1 MSKRFYAIQQL
12 ERHADLYIFG
22 DIVPYEYFP
31 GDVSAAGI
39 VEELKGL
46 DVDVIDVHINSCGG
60 SVAEGWGIYTALVN
74 HPAKVVTHGE
84 GFVAS
89 AALYPFLAGE
99 ERYANTLSAYYFH
112 QVMTGADGYAKDL
125 RAAAD
130 EAEILTEIGI
140 QAFVERAGMD
150 ADTVRR
156 LMENE
161 TWVTPEQAL
170 DYGLATGLE
179 QDAGP
184 AFAQS
189 VRKSMIQMLTL
200 SAVIPASP
208 EPKPEPKPEHE
219 PQRPGIMQL
228 FQNLKI

>member
-22 DIVPYEYFP
+22 DIVPFECCP
-31 GDVSAAGI
+31 GDVSSAGI

-60 SVAEGWGIYTALVN
+60 SVPEGWGIYTALIN
-74 HPAKVVTHGE
+74 HPAKIVTHGE

-89 AALYPFLAGE
+89 AALYPFLAGD
-99 ERYANTLSAYYFH
+99 ERYTSTLSAFFFH
-112 QVMTGADGYAKDL
+112 QVMTGASGYAKDL

-130 EAEILTEIGI
+130 EAEVLTEIGI

-150 ADTVRR
+150 ADQVRE

-161 TWVTPEQAL
+161 TWLTPEQAL
-170 DYGLATGLE
+170 EMGLATGME
-179 QDAGP
+179 MDAGP
-184 AFAQS
+184 AFAQN
-189 VRKSMIQMLTL
+189 VRKDVIQRLT
-200 SAVIPASP
+200 SAVPAP
-208 EPKPEPKPEHE
+208 APDPKPE
-219 PQRPGIMQL
+219 QSSILQL
-228 FQNLKI
+228 FKNIKI

>member
-1 MSKRFYAIQQL
+1 MNKRFYAIQQL

-22 DIVPYEYFP
+22 DIVPFECLP
-31 GDVSAAGI
+31 GDVSSAGI

-60 SVAEGWGIYTALVN
+60 AVQEGWGIYTALLN
-74 HPAKVVTHGE
+74 HPAKIITHGE

-89 AALYPFLAGE
+89 AALYPFLAGD
-99 ERYANTLSAYYFH
+99 ERYASTLSAYFFH
-112 QVMTGADGYAKDL
+112 QVMTGASGYAKDL

-130 EAEILTEIGI
+130 EAEVLTEIGI
-140 QAFVERAGMD
+140 QAFMERAAMD
-150 ADTVRR
+150 AETVRE

-161 TWVTPEQAL
+161 TWLTPEQAFEL
-170 DYGLATGLE
+170 GLATGLE

-189 VRKSMIQMLTL
+189 VRKSVVQKVT
-200 SAVIPASP
+200 APDKPAAP
-208 EPKPEPKPEHE
+208 QTPTPP
-219 PQRPGIMQL
+219 PQRRSIMQM
-228 FQNLKI
+228 FENLKI

>member
-1 MSKRFYAIQQL
+1 MNKRFYAIQQL

-22 DIVPYEYFP
+22 DIVPFECLP
-31 GDVSAAGI
+31 GDVSSAGI

-60 SVAEGWGIYTALVN
+60 AVQEGWGIYTALLN
-74 HPAKVVTHGE
+74 HPAKIITHGE

-89 AALYPFLAGE
+89 AALYPFLAGD
-99 ERYANTLSAYYFH
+99 ERYASTLSAYFFH
-112 QVMTGADGYAKDL
+112 QVMSGASGYSKDL

-130 EAEILTEIGI
+130 ELDVLTEIGI

-150 ADTVRR
+150 ADTVRQ
-156 LMENE
+156 LMEQE
-161 TWVTPEQAL
+161 TWLTPEQAL
-170 DYGLATGLE
+170 DMGLATGLE

-189 VRKSMIQMLTL
+189 VRKHVIQKVT
-200 SAVIPASP
+200 APAAP
-208 EPKPEPKPEHE
+208 AGPQTPPPP
-219 PQRPGIMQL
+219 PQRRSIMQM
-228 FQNLKI
+228 FKTIEI